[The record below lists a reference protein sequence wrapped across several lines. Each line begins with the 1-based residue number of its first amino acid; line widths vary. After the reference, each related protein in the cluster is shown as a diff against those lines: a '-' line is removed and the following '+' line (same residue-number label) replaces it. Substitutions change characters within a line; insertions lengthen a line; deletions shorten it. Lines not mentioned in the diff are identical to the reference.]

1 MAVSSVLI
9 IILLV
14 IAAVF
19 VVGFILAYN
28 RRLDRVVSGK
38 ERDAH
43 SSLPEP
49 RETAGAVSRIVLL
62 VLAVAI
68 FFSVSSLNG
77 TVSSLRSQVSS
88 LRSAQND
95 LRRDIWELQE
105 LLEERERLAASSEW
119 EIVGCDMRARTA
131 TAACAFTLKRYSES
145 TAAELKLGD
154 RTVPLTGDGGVFRG
168 EFTMG
173 LVEKLEDPQL
183 LVSDNGTTVTESTGL
198 PEYVFWEL
206 LPMPRLECSLW
217 SDVVLGKLKY
227 KGNFRIVTD
236 HPEDCGT
243 VTLTYLTGG
252 RELKSLD
259 VTAEVLSGSW
269 IELEKG
275 LKPEK
280 DMAFRIDVVT
290 KEGLRIVEQTVVMYD
305 VSADLEGLEY
315 LRILDEG
322 GNPVW
327 EDEDY

>member
-1 MAVSSVLI
+1 MAVSSVI
-9 IILLV
+9 IILMLV
-14 IAAVF
+14 LAAVF
-19 VVGFILAYN
+19 VVVFILAYN
-28 RRLDRVVSGK
+28 RRLDRVVSGR

-62 VLAVAI
+62 VLAVVI

-88 LRSAQND
+88 LRSSQND
-95 LRRDIWELQE
+95 LRREIRELQQ
-105 LLEERERLAASSEW
+105 LLEERDRLAASSHW
-119 EIVGCDMRARTA
+119 EIVNCDMQARTA
-131 TAACAFTLKRYSES
+131 TVGCAFTLKKYSEN

-173 LVEKLEDPQL
+173 LFEKLEEPQL
-183 LVSDNGTTVTESTGL
+183 LVSDNGTTVTESTDL
-198 PEYVFWEL
+198 PEYVFREL
-206 LPMPRLECSLW
+206 LPMPSLECSFW
-217 SDVVLGKLKY
+217 SDMVLGKLKY
-227 KGNFRIVTD
+227 KGSFRIVTD
-236 HPEDCGT
+236 HPEDCRT

-259 VTAEVLSGSW
+259 VTAEVLSGSR

-280 DMAFRIDVVT
+280 DMAFRIDVGT

-315 LRILDEG
+315 LRILDEN
-322 GNPVW
+322 GNLVW
-327 EDEDY
+327 EDEHY